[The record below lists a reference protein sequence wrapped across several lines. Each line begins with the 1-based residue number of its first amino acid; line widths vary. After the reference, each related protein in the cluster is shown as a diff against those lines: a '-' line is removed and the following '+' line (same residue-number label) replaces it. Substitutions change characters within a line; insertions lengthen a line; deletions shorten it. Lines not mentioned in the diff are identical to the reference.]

1 MLFAQLKIDAHRVVF
16 EQYTLIEYSF
26 KKIDIFDL
34 VQYLYVAPLF
44 NFSSF
49 FSSR

>member
-1 MLFAQLKIDAHRVVF
+1 MLFAQFKIDAHRVLF
-16 EQYTLIEYSF
+16 EQYTLIEDRF

-34 VQYLYVAPLF
+34 VQYLYAASFF
-44 NFSSF
+44 NFTSF